1 MSKPIS
7 NTIKGPAE
15 GVGEFVLI
23 ESVFKAGA
31 EAMAKKNPENTPEL
45 VLVMIAPYSNPKRG
59 SSLQSLAICW
69 YREDT
74 SLQILTHTA

>member
-7 NTIKGPAE
+7 NTIKGPTE

-45 VLVMIAPYSNPKRG
+45 GIGDDCALLKPKAG